1 MRIRK
6 LLKVQNAV
14 MAVDWVNFHT
24 EGKMNLKQK
33 KEYMAPEM
41 EVVEM
46 GYQMNLLEGSLGDV
60 DPSAGNTSGSNDC
73 FFNCGGTTDG
83 ELN

>member
-1 MRIRK
+1 MV
-6 LLKVQNAV
+6 LKKPLANCLK
-14 MAVDWVNFHT
+14 FHT

-46 GYQMNLLEGSLGDV
+46 GSQTNLLQGSPEVDLNMGDDSDPTPTHV
-60 DPSAGNTSGSNDC
+60 DE
-73 FFNCGGTTDG
+73 CG
-83 ELN
+83 

>member
-1 MRIRK
+1 MIQP
-6 LLKVQNAV
+6 LANCLK
-14 MAVDWVNFHT
+14 FHT

-46 GYQMNLLEGSLGDV
+46 GYQTNLLDGSPDFDPDNAKEYGEG
-60 DPSAGNTSGSNDC
+60 T
-73 FFNCGGTTDG
+73 GTG
-83 ELN
+83 EFG

>member
-1 MRIRK
+1 M
-6 LLKVQNAV
+6 KVQIAV
-14 MAVDWVNFHT
+14 KTVKWVSFYT

-46 GYQMNLLEGSLGDV
+46 GYQMNLLDGSSDNV
-60 DPSAGNTSGSNDC
+60 NFPSNDC
-73 FFNCGGTTDG
+73 GNPDG
-83 ELN
+83 CEGVPLG

>member
-1 MRIRK
+1 
-6 LLKVQNAV
+6 
-14 MAVDWVNFHT
+14 
-24 EGKMNLKQK
+24 MNLKQK

-46 GYQMNLLEGSLGDV
+46 GYQTNCCLLEGSSDDI

-73 FFNCGGTTDG
+73 LLNCGGTTDG

>member
-1 MRIRK
+1 MK
-6 LLKVQNAV
+6 KTAY
-14 MAVDWVNFHT
+14 WVKFHT

-46 GYQMNLLEGSLGDV
+46 GYQTNLLNDSPEYPLGGANEYGEG
-60 DPSAGNTSGSNDC
+60 T
-73 FFNCGGTTDG
+73 GTG
-83 ELN
+83 EMN

>member
-1 MRIRK
+1 
-6 LLKVQNAV
+6 
-14 MAVDWVNFHT
+14 
-24 EGKMNLKQK
+24 
-33 KEYMAPEM
+33 M

-46 GYQMNLLEGSLGDV
+46 GYQMNLLEGSSGDV

>member
-46 GYQMNLLEGSLGDV
+46 GYQTNLLEGSPEYPLNGAKDCDNPDGCELG
-60 DPSAGNTSGSNDC
+60 
-73 FFNCGGTTDG
+73 
-83 ELN
+83 